1 LELTDVLTVALPK
14 DGLVS
19 RGVLTAA
26 RPRDDSALRD
36 VLTAARPKGG
46 WVPTERD
53 VSTVECSVPKG
64 D

>member
-1 LELTDVLTVALPK
+1 MTDVLTVALPK

-26 RPRDDSALRD
+26 RP
-36 VLTAARPKGG
+36 KGG

-53 VSTVECSVPKG
+53 VLMGVVQTKV

>member
-1 LELTDVLTVALPK
+1 MLTVALPK

-26 RPRDDSALRD
+26 RPRD

-64 D
+64 DWRKGC